1 MVQSPETQTTP
12 AKATLLKTEQNEDN
26 IFGTKPTPKME
37 MVPIE
42 TQTDFHKADGLE
54 IETQTEQLLAETATQ
69 MEQSAPKVFVDR
81 SVIMSPVASQS
92 SVQ

>member
-1 MVQSPETQTTP
+1 M
-12 AKATLLKTEQNEDN
+12 
-26 IFGTKPTPKME
+26 PKMKSQ

-42 TQTDFHKADGLE
+42 TQTDFHKVDGLE

-81 SVIMSPVASQS
+81 SVIMSPLASQT
-92 SVQ
+92 SV